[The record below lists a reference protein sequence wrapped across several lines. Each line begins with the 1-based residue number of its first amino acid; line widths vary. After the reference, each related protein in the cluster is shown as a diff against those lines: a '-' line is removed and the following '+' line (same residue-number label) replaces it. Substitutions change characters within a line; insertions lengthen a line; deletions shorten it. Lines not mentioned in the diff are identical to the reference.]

1 MVRAEAPV
9 VKRKNKVEA
18 ISMTESQFKSE
29 AKHSFRIGRVK
40 WLVKA
45 ATVFLGVFIVSKIK
59 NSEARKAN
67 FINCFAM
74 C

>member
-1 MVRAEAPV
+1 
-9 VKRKNKVEA
+9 
-18 ISMTESQFKSE
+18 MTESQFKSE